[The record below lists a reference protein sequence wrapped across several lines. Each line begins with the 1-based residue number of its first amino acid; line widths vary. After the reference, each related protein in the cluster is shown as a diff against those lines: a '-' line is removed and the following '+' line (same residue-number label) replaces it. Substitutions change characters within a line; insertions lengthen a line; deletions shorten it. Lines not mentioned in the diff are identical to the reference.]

1 MSNSSAAYRPAR
13 RSTRVEQAIPLK
25 VEGVDSFRGP
35 YSEEVSTQS
44 ISCHGFKYLSKHQ
57 VLANALVVL
66 ELQNKKPNSPAL
78 CARGRVKW
86 VERPRDPS
94 GFFQTAVEL
103 ESPGNIWGIDSP
115 PQDWLPFTGARNLE
129 MDTSKSKPFAVPR
142 PETSVVAAEDKRVK
156 GIGARQPALTQ
167 SPAPAVRPV
176 AQLMGDFQQQM
187 EGMLAEAAG
196 SAVRDRAASI
206 LVELRATLREEA
218 KNVLAETSA
227 SQAGPWI
234 EQSIKQLNKASQ
246 ESARILYAQWK
257 KKLETDVQQALERM
271 EQRNRELEESSQSLA
286 AKAGERIQGA
296 LESSRKEGVGR
307 IVTRLKEQ
315 MAPSIDNAL
324 KVASDLAKRKDE
336 LEKALERSIE
346 KSAARIEETYI
357 RFEKQFEMVIRER
370 LDTAREELEA
380 QSKEVTQLAFNNLR
394 ASGQKHSAEAE
405 RLFRESFQPIVDKA
419 LSALKEKAAET
430 SHHFASELANYSQS
444 HLEFVGG
451 SISELA
457 KGIGKGSKVK

>member
-78 CARGRVKW
+78 SARGRVKW
-86 VERPRDPS
+86 VERPKDPS

-103 ESPGNIWGIDSP
+103 ESPGNIWGIDTP
-115 PQDWLPFTGARNLE
+115 PQDWLPFTGTRSLE

-142 PETSVVAAEDKRVK
+142 PESSGVAAEDKKLK
-156 GIGARQPALTQ
+156 GISVQKPELTRSSFSAARPMG
-167 SPAPAVRPV
+167 
-176 AQLMGDFQQQM
+176 QLMGDFQQQM

-206 LVELRATLREEA
+206 LAELRATLREEA
-218 KNVLAETSA
+218 KSVLAETSA

-257 KKLETDVQQALERM
+257 KKLEADVQQALERV
-271 EQRNRELEESSQSLA
+271 EQRNRELEESSQNLA
-286 AKAGERIQGA
+286 TKAGERIQGV

-307 IVTRLKEQ
+307 IVARLKEQ

-324 KVASDLAKRKDE
+324 KVTSDLTKRKDD
-336 LEKALERSIE
+336 LEKTLERSVE
-346 KSAARIEETYI
+346 KSAARIEETYV
-357 RFEKQFEMVIRER
+357 RFEKQLETAIREK
-370 LDTAREELEA
+370 LDAAREELET
-380 QSKEVTQLAFNNLR
+380 QSNEVTQHALNNLR

-405 RLFRESFQPIVDKA
+405 RLLREAFQPILDKA
-419 LSALKEKAAET
+419 LNALKEKAGET
-430 SHHFASELANYSQS
+430 SHHFASELATYSRS

-451 SISELA
+451 AISELA
-457 KGIGKGSKVK
+457 KGIGKGSKDK

>member
-66 ELQNKKPNSPAL
+66 ELQNQKPNSPAL

-115 PQDWLPFTGARNLE
+115 PQDWLAFTGARNLE

-142 PETSVVAAEDKRVK
+142 PETSAASAEDKRVK
-156 GIGARQPALTQ
+156 GISARQPALTQ
-167 SPAPAVRPV
+167 SSSSAARPMG
-176 AQLMGDFQQQM
+176 QLMGDFQQQM

-271 EQRNRELEESSQSLA
+271 ERRNRELEESSQSLA

-336 LEKALERSIE
+336 LEKSLERSIE

-370 LDTAREELEA
+370 LDSAREELEA

-405 RLFRESFQPIVDKA
+405 RLFRESFQPILDKA
-419 LSALKEKAAET
+419 LSTLKENAAET

>member
-1 MSNSSAAYRPAR
+1 MPNSSAAQRPSR
-13 RSTRVEQAIPLK
+13 RSTRVEQAVPIK

-35 YSEEVSTQS
+35 YSEEVSTQT

-57 VLANALVVL
+57 VLTNALVFL
-66 ELQNKKPNSPAL
+66 KLQDNEKPNSAEL
-78 CARGRVKW
+78 CTRGRVKW
-86 VERPRDPS
+86 VERPKDPN
-94 GFFQTAVEL
+94 GLFLTAVEL
-103 ESPGNIWGIDSP
+103 ESPGNIWGIETP

-142 PETSVVAAEDKRVK
+142 PETSAATAEDKRLK
-156 GIGARQPALTQ
+156 GISGRQVAPTPPTPSPSSAARP
-167 SPAPAVRPV
+167 
-176 AQLMGDFQQQM
+176 MGDFQQQM

-218 KNVLAETSA
+218 KSVLAEASA

-257 KKLETDVQQALERM
+257 KKLETDVQEALERV
-271 EQRNRELEESSQSLA
+271 EQQNRKLEESSQSLA
-286 AKAGERIQGA
+286 EKAGERIQGV
-296 LESSRKEGVGR
+296 LESSRKEGVSR

-324 KVASDLAKRKDE
+324 KVTSDLSKRRDE
-336 LEKALERSIE
+336 IEKALEQSIQ
-346 KSAARIEETYI
+346 KSAARIEDTYI
-357 RFEKQFEMVIRER
+357 RFEKQFEMMIRDR
-370 LDTAREELEA
+370 LDAAREELEV
-380 QSKEVTQLAFNNLR
+380 QSKEVAQNAFNNLR
-394 ASGQKHSAEAE
+394 ATGQKHSAEAE

-430 SHHFASELANYSQS
+430 SQHFANELVGYSQS

-457 KGIGKGSKVK
+457 RGIGKGPKGK

>member
-66 ELQNKKPNSPAL
+66 ELQNKKPNSPTL
-78 CARGRVKW
+78 SARGRVKW
-86 VERPRDPS
+86 VERPKDPS

-103 ESPGNIWGIDSP
+103 ESPGNIWGIDTP

-142 PETSVVAAEDKRVK
+142 PEPSGVTVEDRKLK
-156 GIGARQPALTQ
+156 GSSAHQPELTRSSFSSARPMG
-167 SPAPAVRPV
+167 
-176 AQLMGDFQQQM
+176 QLMGDFQQQM

-206 LVELRATLREEA
+206 LAELRATLREEA
-218 KNVLAETSA
+218 KAALAETST

-246 ESARILYAQWK
+246 ESARVLYAQWK
-257 KKLETDVQQALERM
+257 KKLEADVQQALERV

-286 AKAGERIQGA
+286 TKAGERIQGV

-307 IVTRLKEQ
+307 IVARLKEQ

-324 KVASDLAKRKDE
+324 KVTSDLTKRKDD
-336 LEKALERSIE
+336 LEKALERSVE
-346 KSAARIEETYI
+346 KSAARIEETYA
-357 RFEKQFEMVIRER
+357 RFEKQLETTIREK
-370 LDTAREELEA
+370 LDGAREELEA
-380 QSKEVTQLAFNNLR
+380 QSEEVTQHALNNLR

-405 RLFRESFQPIVDKA
+405 RLLREAFQPIVDKA
-419 LSALKEKAAET
+419 LNALKEKAGET
-430 SHHFASELANYSQS
+430 SHHFASELATYSRS

-451 SISELA
+451 AISELA
-457 KGIGKGSKVK
+457 KGIGKGSKDK

>member
-1 MSNSSAAYRPAR
+1 MSNSSAAYRPSR

-35 YSEEVSTQS
+35 YSEEVSTQT

-66 ELQNKKPNSPAL
+66 ELQDKKANAAL
-78 CARGRVKW
+78 SARGRVKW
-86 VERPRDPS
+86 VERPKDPN
-94 GFFQTAVEL
+94 GLFLTAVEL

-115 PQDWLPFTGARNLE
+115 PQDWLPFTGARKLE

-142 PETSVVAAEDKRVK
+142 PETSVVVGEDKKVK
-156 GIGARQPALTQ
+156 GTGIQKPEPPRSSPLAARPAG
-167 SPAPAVRPV
+167 
-176 AQLMGDFQQQM
+176 QLMGDFQQQM

-196 SAVRDRAASI
+196 SAVRDKAASI
-206 LVELRATLREEA
+206 FVELRGTLREEA

-257 KKLETDVQQALERM
+257 KKLEADVQQALDRV
-271 EQRNRELEESSQSLA
+271 EQRNRELEESSQNLA
-286 AKAGERIQGA
+286 TKAAERIQGV
-296 LESSRKEGVGR
+296 LESSRKEGVSR

-324 KVASDLAKRKDE
+324 KVSSDMGKRKEE
-336 LEKALERSIE
+336 LEKSLERSVE
-346 KSAARIEETYI
+346 TSAARIEETCA
-357 RFEKQFEMVIRER
+357 RFEKQFETAMREK
-370 LDTAREELEA
+370 LNAAREELEA
-380 QSKEVTQLAFNNLR
+380 QNKEVTQLALNHLR
-394 ASGQKHSAEAE
+394 ASGQKYSAEAE
-405 RLFRESFQPIVDKA
+405 RLFRETFQPIVDKA
-419 LSALKEKAAET
+419 LSALKEKAGET
-430 SHHFASELANYSQS
+430 SHNFASELATYSRD

-451 SISELA
+451 AISELA
-457 KGIGKGSKVK
+457 KGIGKRPKEK

>member
-1 MSNSSAAYRPAR
+1 MPNSSAAQRPSR
-13 RSTRVEQAIPLK
+13 RSTRVEQAVPIK

-35 YSEEVSTQS
+35 YSEEVSTQT

-57 VLANALVVL
+57 VLTNALVFL
-66 ELQNKKPNSPAL
+66 KLQDNEKPNSAEL
-78 CARGRVKW
+78 CSRGRVKW
-86 VERPRDPS
+86 VERPKDPN
-94 GFFQTAVEL
+94 GLFLTAVEL
-103 ESPGNIWGIDSP
+103 ESPGNIWGIETP

-142 PETSVVAAEDKRVK
+142 PESSAATAEDKRLK
-156 GIGARQPALTQ
+156 GISGRQVAPTPPTPSPSSAARP
-167 SPAPAVRPV
+167 
-176 AQLMGDFQQQM
+176 MGDFQQQM

-218 KNVLAETSA
+218 KSVLAEASA

-257 KKLETDVQQALERM
+257 KKLETDVQEALERV
-271 EQRNRELEESSQSLA
+271 EQQNRKLEESSQSLA
-286 AKAGERIQGA
+286 DKAGERIQGV
-296 LESSRKEGVGR
+296 LESSRKEGVSR

-324 KVASDLAKRKDE
+324 KVTSDLSKRRDE
-336 LEKALERSIE
+336 IEKALEQSIQ
-346 KSAARIEETYI
+346 KSAARIEDTYI
-357 RFEKQFEMVIRER
+357 RFEKQFEMMIRDR
-370 LDTAREELEA
+370 LDAAREELEV
-380 QSKEVTQLAFNNLR
+380 QSKEVAQNAFNNLR
-394 ASGQKHSAEAE
+394 ATGQKHSAEAE

-430 SHHFASELANYSQS
+430 SQHFANELAGYSQS

-457 KGIGKGSKVK
+457 RGIGKGPKGK

>member
-1 MSNSSAAYRPAR
+1 MPNSSAAQRPSR
-13 RSTRVEQAIPLK
+13 RSTRVEQAVPIK

-35 YSEEVSTQS
+35 YSEEVSTQT

-57 VLANALVVL
+57 VLTNALVFL
-66 ELQNKKPNSPAL
+66 KLQDNEKPNSAEL
-78 CARGRVKW
+78 CSRGRVKW
-86 VERPRDPS
+86 VERPKDPN
-94 GFFQTAVEL
+94 GLFLTAVEL
-103 ESPGNIWGIDSP
+103 ESPGNIWGIETP

-142 PETSVVAAEDKRVK
+142 PETSAATAEDKRLK
-156 GIGARQPALTQ
+156 GISGRQVAPTPPTPSPSSAARP
-167 SPAPAVRPV
+167 
-176 AQLMGDFQQQM
+176 MGDFQQQM

-218 KNVLAETSA
+218 KSVLAEASA

-257 KKLETDVQQALERM
+257 KKLETDVQEALERV
-271 EQRNRELEESSQSLA
+271 EQQNRKLEESSQSLA
-286 AKAGERIQGA
+286 DKAGERIQGV
-296 LESSRKEGVGR
+296 LESSRKEGVSR

-324 KVASDLAKRKDE
+324 KVTSDLSKRRDE
-336 LEKALERSIE
+336 IEKALEQSIQ
-346 KSAARIEETYI
+346 KSAARIEDTYI
-357 RFEKQFEMVIRER
+357 RFEKQFEMMIQDR
-370 LDTAREELEA
+370 LDAAREELEV
-380 QSKEVTQLAFNNLR
+380 QSKEVAQNAFNNLR
-394 ASGQKHSAEAE
+394 ATGQKHSAEAE

-430 SHHFASELANYSQS
+430 SQHFANELAGYSQS

-457 KGIGKGSKVK
+457 RGIGKGPKGK

>member
-1 MSNSSAAYRPAR
+1 MPNSSAAQRPSR
-13 RSTRVEQAIPLK
+13 RSTRVEQAVPIK

-35 YSEEVSTQS
+35 YSEEVSTQT

-57 VLANALVVL
+57 VLTNALVFL
-66 ELQNKKPNSPAL
+66 KLQDNEKPNSAEL
-78 CARGRVKW
+78 CTRGRVKW
-86 VERPRDPS
+86 VERPKDPN
-94 GFFQTAVEL
+94 GLFLTAVEL
-103 ESPGNIWGIDSP
+103 ESPGNIWGIETP

-142 PETSVVAAEDKRVK
+142 PESSAATAEDKRLK
-156 GIGARQPALTQ
+156 GISGRQVAPTPPTPSPSSAARP
-167 SPAPAVRPV
+167 
-176 AQLMGDFQQQM
+176 MGDFQQQM

-218 KNVLAETSA
+218 KSVLAEASA

-257 KKLETDVQQALERM
+257 KKLETDVQEALERV
-271 EQRNRELEESSQSLA
+271 EQQNRKLEESSQSLA
-286 AKAGERIQGA
+286 EKAGERIQGV
-296 LESSRKEGVGR
+296 LESSRKEGVSR

-324 KVASDLAKRKDE
+324 KVTSDLSKRRDE
-336 LEKALERSIE
+336 IEKALEQSIQ
-346 KSAARIEETYI
+346 KSAARIEDTYI
-357 RFEKQFEMVIRER
+357 RFEKQFEMMIRDR
-370 LDTAREELEA
+370 LDAAREELEVR
-380 QSKEVTQLAFNNLR
+380 SKEVAQNAFNNLR
-394 ASGQKHSAEAE
+394 ATGQKHSAEAE

-430 SHHFASELANYSQS
+430 SQHFANELAGYSQS

-457 KGIGKGSKVK
+457 RGIGKGPKGK

>member
-1 MSNSSAAYRPAR
+1 MSNSSAAYRPSR

-35 YSEEVSTQS
+35 YSEEVSTQT

-66 ELQNKKPNSPAL
+66 ELQDKKANAAL
-78 CARGRVKW
+78 SARGRVKW
-86 VERPRDPS
+86 VERPKDPN
-94 GFFQTAVEL
+94 GLFLTAVEL

-115 PQDWLPFTGARNLE
+115 PQDWLPFTGARKLE

-142 PETSVVAAEDKRVK
+142 PETSVVVAEDKKVK
-156 GIGARQPALTQ
+156 GTGIQKPEPPRSSPLAARP
-167 SPAPAVRPV
+167 
-176 AQLMGDFQQQM
+176 
-187 EGMLAEAAG
+187 
-196 SAVRDRAASI
+196 
-206 LVELRATLREEA
+206 
-218 KNVLAETSA
+218 
-227 SQAGPWI
+227 AGPWI

-286 AKAGERIQGA
+286 AKAGERIQGV

-315 MAPSIDNAL
+315 MAPSIDSAL
-324 KVASDLAKRKDE
+324 KVTSDLSKRKDE
-336 LEKALERSIE
+336 LEKALERSVE
-346 KSAARIEETYI
+346 KSATRIEETSI
-357 RFEKQFEMVIRER
+357 RFEKQFEAVIRER
-370 LDTAREELEA
+370 LDGARKELEA
-380 QSKEVTQLAFNNLR
+380 QSKEVTQLALNNLR
-394 ASGQKHSAEAE
+394 ASGQKQSAEAE

-419 LSALKEKAAET
+419 LSTLKEKAAET
-430 SHHFASELANYSQS
+430 SNHFANELASYSQN
-444 HLEFVGG
+444 HLEHVGV
-451 SISELA
+451 SLSELA
-457 KGIGKGSKVK
+457 KGIGKGPKGK

>member
-35 YSEEVSTQS
+35 YSEVVSTQS

-66 ELQNKKPNSPAL
+66 ELQDKKANSPAL

-86 VERPRDPS
+86 VERPKDPN
-94 GFFQTAVEL
+94 GLFQTAVEL
-103 ESPGNIWGIDSP
+103 ESPGNIWGIESP
-115 PQDWLPFTGARNLE
+115 PQDWLPFSGARNLE

-142 PETSVVAAEDKRVK
+142 PETSSSTIEDKKLK
-156 GIGARQPALTQ
+156 GASVQRPESHRPPA
-167 SPAPAVRPV
+167 SAVRPV
-176 AQLMGDFQQQM
+176 GQLMGDFQQQM

-196 SAVRDRAASI
+196 SAVRDRAGSI

-257 KKLETDVQQALERM
+257 KKLEADVQQALERV
-271 EQRNRELEESSQSLA
+271 EQRNRELEESSQNLA
-286 AKAGERIQGA
+286 AKAAERIQGV
-296 LESSRKEGVGR
+296 LESSRKEGVSR

-324 KVASDLAKRKDE
+324 KVSSDMGKRKEE
-336 LEKALERSIE
+336 LEKSLERSVE
-346 KSAARIEETYI
+346 TSAARIEETCTH
-357 RFEKQFEMVIRER
+357 FQKQFETAIREK
-370 LDTAREELEA
+370 LNAAREELEA
-380 QSKEVTQLAFNNLR
+380 QNKEVTQLALNNLR
-394 ASGQKHSAEAE
+394 ASGQKYSAEAE
-405 RLFRESFQPIVDKA
+405 RFFRETFQPIVDKA
-419 LSALKEKAAET
+419 LSALKDKAGET
-430 SHHFASELANYSQS
+430 SHNFASELATYSRD

-451 SISELA
+451 AISELA
-457 KGIGKGSKVK
+457 KGIGKRSKDK

>member
-1 MSNSSAAYRPAR
+1 MSNSSAAYRPSR

-35 YSEEVSTQS
+35 YSEQVSTQT

-66 ELQNKKPNSPAL
+66 ELQDKKANAAL

-86 VERPRDPS
+86 IERPQDPS
-94 GFFQTAVEL
+94 GLFLTAVEL

-115 PQDWLPFTGARNLE
+115 PQDWLPFTGARSLE
-129 MDTSKSKPFAVPR
+129 MDSSKSKPFAVPR
-142 PETSVVAAEDKRVK
+142 PESSGTGAEDKKVK
-156 GIGARQPALTQ
+156 GAAAQKPELARS
-167 SPAPAVRPV
+167 SPMAVRP
-176 AQLMGDFQQQM
+176 AGQLMGDFQQQM

-196 SAVRDRAASI
+196 SAVRDKAASI

-257 KKLETDVQQALERM
+257 KKLETDVEQALERV
-271 EQRNRELEESSQSLA
+271 EQRNRELEESSQNLA
-286 AKAGERIQGA
+286 AKAGARIQGV

-324 KVASDLAKRKDE
+324 KVTSDLSKRKDE
-336 LEKALERSIE
+336 FEKALERSVE
-346 KSAARIEETYI
+346 KSATRIEETYI
-357 RFEKQFEMVIRER
+357 RFEKQFEAVIRER
-370 LDTAREELEA
+370 LDSAREELEA
-380 QSKEVTQLAFNNLR
+380 QSKEVTLLAFNNLR

-430 SHHFASELANYSQS
+430 TKHFANELSSYSQS

-451 SISELA
+451 SLSELA
-457 KGIGKGSKVK
+457 KGIGKGPKEK

>member
-1 MSNSSAAYRPAR
+1 MPNSSAAQRPSR
-13 RSTRVEQAIPLK
+13 RSTRVEQAVPIK

-35 YSEEVSTQS
+35 YSEEVSTQT

-57 VLANALVVL
+57 VLTNALVFL
-66 ELQNKKPNSPAL
+66 KLQDNEKPNSAEL
-78 CARGRVKW
+78 CTRGRVKW
-86 VERPRDPS
+86 VERPKDPN
-94 GFFQTAVEL
+94 GLFLTAVEL
-103 ESPGNIWGIDSP
+103 ESPGNIWGIETP

-142 PETSVVAAEDKRVK
+142 PESSAATAEDKRLK
-156 GIGARQPALTQ
+156 GISGRQVAPTPPTPSPSSAARP
-167 SPAPAVRPV
+167 
-176 AQLMGDFQQQM
+176 MGDFQQQM

-218 KNVLAETSA
+218 KSVLAEASA

-257 KKLETDVQQALERM
+257 KKLETDVQEALERV
-271 EQRNRELEESSQSLA
+271 EQQNRKLEESSQSLA
-286 AKAGERIQGA
+286 EKAGERIQGV
-296 LESSRKEGVGR
+296 LESSRKEGVSR

-324 KVASDLAKRKDE
+324 KVTSDLSKRRDE
-336 LEKALERSIE
+336 IEKALEQSIQ

-370 LDTAREELEA
+370 LDTAREELEV
-380 QSKEVTQLAFNNLR
+380 QSKEVAQNAFNNLR
-394 ASGQKHSAEAE
+394 ATGQKHSAEAE

-430 SHHFASELANYSQS
+430 SQHFANELAGYSQS

-457 KGIGKGSKVK
+457 RGIGKGPKGK

>member
-66 ELQNKKPNSPAL
+66 ELQNQKPNSPAL

-142 PETSVVAAEDKRVK
+142 PETSAVSAEDKRVK
-156 GIGARQPALTQ
+156 GISARQPALTQ
-167 SPAPAVRPV
+167 SSAPAARPV

-196 SAVRDRAASI
+196 SVVRDRAASI

-271 EQRNRELEESSQSLA
+271 EQRNRELEESSQNLA

-324 KVASDLAKRKDE
+324 KVASDLTKRKDE

>member
-1 MSNSSAAYRPAR
+1 MSNSSAAYRPSR

-35 YSEEVSTQS
+35 YSEEVSTQT

-66 ELQNKKPNSPAL
+66 ELQDKKANAAL
-78 CARGRVKW
+78 SARGRVKW
-86 VERPRDPS
+86 VERPKDPN
-94 GFFQTAVEL
+94 GLFLTAVEL

-115 PQDWLPFTGARNLE
+115 PQDWLPFTGARKLE

-142 PETSVVAAEDKRVK
+142 PETSVVVAEDKKVK
-156 GIGARQPALTQ
+156 GTGIQKPEPPRSSPLAARPAG
-167 SPAPAVRPV
+167 
-176 AQLMGDFQQQM
+176 QLMGDFQQQM
-187 EGMLAEAAG
+187 EGMLAEAAV
-196 SAVRDRAASI
+196 SAVRDKAASI
-206 LVELRATLREEA
+206 MVELRATLREEA
-218 KNVLAETSA
+218 RIVLAETSA

-286 AKAGERIQGA
+286 AKAGERIQGV

-315 MAPSIDNAL
+315 MAPSIDSAL
-324 KVASDLAKRKDE
+324 KVTSDLSKRKDE
-336 LEKALERSIE
+336 LEKALERSVE
-346 KSAARIEETYI
+346 KSATRIEETSI
-357 RFEKQFEMVIRER
+357 RFEKQFEAVIRER
-370 LDTAREELEA
+370 LDGARKELEA
-380 QSKEVTQLAFNNLR
+380 QSKEVTQLALNNLR
-394 ASGQKHSAEAE
+394 ASGQKQSAEAE

-430 SHHFASELANYSQS
+430 SNHFANELASYSQN

-451 SISELA
+451 SLSELA
-457 KGIGKGSKVK
+457 KGIGKGPKGK

>member
-13 RSTRVEQAIPLK
+13 RSTRVDHAIPLK

-35 YSEEVSTQS
+35 YSEEVSTQT

-66 ELQNKKPNSPAL
+66 ELQSKKPNSPAL

-86 VERPRDPS
+86 VERPQDPS
-94 GFFQTAVEL
+94 GHFLTAVEL

-115 PQDWLPFTGARNLE
+115 PQDWLPFTGARKLE
-129 MDTSKSKPFAVPR
+129 LDTSKSKPFAVPR
-142 PETSVVAAEDKRVK
+142 PETSAISAEDKRVK
-156 GIGARQPALTQ
+156 GISARQPALTQ
-167 SPAPAVRPV
+167 SSSSAARPV
-176 AQLMGDFQQQM
+176 GQLMGDFQQQM

-257 KKLETDVQQALERM
+257 KKLETDVQQALERV

-286 AKAGERIQGA
+286 AKAGERIQGV

-324 KVASDLAKRKDE
+324 KVTSDLTKRKDE
-336 LEKALERSIE
+336 LEKALERSVE

-357 RFEKQFEMVIRER
+357 RFEKQFETVIRER
-370 LDTAREELEA
+370 LDTARAELQA
-380 QSKEVTQLAFNNLR
+380 QSKEVTQLAFNSLR

-430 SHHFASELANYSQS
+430 SHHFANEIANYSQS

-451 SISELA
+451 SLSELA
-457 KGIGKGSKVK
+457 KGIGKGPKNK

>member
-13 RSTRVEQAIPLK
+13 RSTRVDKAIALK

-35 YSEEVSTQS
+35 YSEEISTQT

-66 ELQNKKPNSPAL
+66 ELKNAKQNSL
-78 CARGRVKW
+78 SARGRVKW
-86 VERPRDPS
+86 VERPQDPS
-94 GFFQTAVEL
+94 GLFQTAVEL
-103 ESPGNIWGIDSP
+103 EAPGNIWGIDSP

-142 PETSVVAAEDKRVK
+142 PEPVGFAAEDKRGK
-156 GIGARQPALTQ
+156 GI
-167 SPAPAVRPV
+167 SVRPPDSVQTLSSV
-176 AQLMGDFQQQM
+176 ARPVGQLMGDFQQQM
-187 EGMLAEAAG
+187 EGMLAEAAA
-196 SAVRDRAASI
+196 SAVRERTAAI

-218 KNVLAETSA
+218 KTVLAETSA

-234 EQSIKQLNKASQ
+234 DQSIKQLNKASQ
-246 ESARILYAQWK
+246 ESARILYGQWK
-257 KKLETDVQQALERM
+257 KKLEGDVQEALERV
-271 EQRNRELEESSQSLA
+271 ERKNRELEEASQTLA
-286 AKAGERIQGA
+286 TKAGERIQGV

-324 KVASDLAKRKDE
+324 KVTSDLGKRKE
-336 LEKALERSIE
+336 EIEKSLERTVE

-357 RFEKQFEMVIRER
+357 RFEKQFEIVIRER
-370 LDTAREELEA
+370 LDSAREELAA
-380 QSKEVTQLAFNNLR
+380 QSKEAMQVALSNLR

-419 LSALKEKAAET
+419 LSSLKERAVET
-430 SHHFASELANYSQS
+430 SQQFASELANYSQS

-451 SISELA
+451 AISELA
-457 KGIGKGSKVK
+457 RGIGKPPKDK

>member
-66 ELQNKKPNSPAL
+66 ELQNQKPNSPAL

-115 PQDWLPFTGARNLE
+115 PQDWLAFTGARNLE

-142 PETSVVAAEDKRVK
+142 PETSAASAEDKRVK
-156 GIGARQPALTQ
+156 GISARQPALTQ
-167 SPAPAVRPV
+167 SSSSAARPMG
-176 AQLMGDFQQQM
+176 QLMGDFQQQM

-271 EQRNRELEESSQSLA
+271 ERRNRELEESSQSLA

-336 LEKALERSIE
+336 LEKSLERSIE

-370 LDTAREELEA
+370 LDSAREELEA

-405 RLFRESFQPIVDKA
+405 RLFRESFQPILDKA
-419 LSALKEKAAET
+419 LSTLKEKAAET

>member
-1 MSNSSAAYRPAR
+1 MPNSSAAQRPSR
-13 RSTRVEQAIPLK
+13 RSTRVEQAVPIK

-35 YSEEVSTQS
+35 YSEEVSTQT

-57 VLANALVVL
+57 VLTNALVFL
-66 ELQNKKPNSPAL
+66 KLQDNEKPNSAEL
-78 CARGRVKW
+78 CTRGRVKW
-86 VERPRDPS
+86 VERPKDPN
-94 GFFQTAVEL
+94 GLFLTAVEL
-103 ESPGNIWGIDSP
+103 ESPGNIWGIETP

-142 PETSVVAAEDKRVK
+142 PESSAATAEDKRLK
-156 GIGARQPALTQ
+156 GISGRQVAPTPPTPSPSSAARP
-167 SPAPAVRPV
+167 
-176 AQLMGDFQQQM
+176 MGDFQQQM

-218 KNVLAETSA
+218 KSVLAEASA

-257 KKLETDVQQALERM
+257 KKLETDVQEALERV
-271 EQRNRELEESSQSLA
+271 EQQNRKLEESSQSLA
-286 AKAGERIQGA
+286 EKAGERIQGV
-296 LESSRKEGVGR
+296 LESSRKEGVSR

-324 KVASDLAKRKDE
+324 KVTSDLSKRRDE
-336 LEKALERSIE
+336 IEKALEQSIQ
-346 KSAARIEETYI
+346 KSAARIEDTYI
-357 RFEKQFEMVIRER
+357 RFEKQFEMMIRDR
-370 LDTAREELEA
+370 LDAAREELEV
-380 QSKEVTQLAFNNLR
+380 QSKEVAQNAFNNLR
-394 ASGQKHSAEAE
+394 ATGQKHSAEAE

-430 SHHFASELANYSQS
+430 SQHFANELAGYSQS

-457 KGIGKGSKVK
+457 RGIGKGPKGK

>member
-13 RSTRVEQAIPLK
+13 RSTRVDKAIALK

-35 YSEEVSTQS
+35 YSEEISTQT

-66 ELQNKKPNSPAL
+66 ELKNAKQNSL
-78 CARGRVKW
+78 SARGRVKW
-86 VERPRDPS
+86 VERPQDPS
-94 GFFQTAVEL
+94 GLFQTAVEL
-103 ESPGNIWGIDSP
+103 ESPSNIWGIDSP

-142 PETSVVAAEDKRVK
+142 PEPVGFAAEDKRAKV
-156 GIGARQPALTQ
+156 ITARQPDSTQ
-167 SPAPAVRPV
+167 SLSSVARPV
-176 AQLMGDFQQQM
+176 GQLMGDFQQQM
-187 EGMLAEAAG
+187 EGMLAEAAA
-196 SAVRDRAASI
+196 SAVRDRTAAI

-218 KNVLAETSA
+218 KTVLAETSA

-234 EQSIKQLNKASQ
+234 DQSIKQLNKASQ
-246 ESARILYAQWK
+246 ESARILYGQWK
-257 KKLETDVQQALERM
+257 KKLEGDVQEALERV
-271 EQRNRELEESSQSLA
+271 ERKNRELEEASQNLA
-286 AKAGERIQGA
+286 AKAGERIQGV

-324 KVASDLAKRKDE
+324 KVTSDLGKRKE
-336 LEKALERSIE
+336 EIEKSLERTVE

-370 LDTAREELEA
+370 LDSAREELAA
-380 QSKEVTQLAFNNLR
+380 QSKEAMQLALSNLR
-394 ASGQKHSAEAE
+394 TSGQKHSAEAE

-419 LSALKEKAAET
+419 LSSLKERAAET
-430 SHHFASELANYSQS
+430 SQQFASELANYSQS

-451 SISELA
+451 AISELA
-457 KGIGKGSKVK
+457 RGIGKPPKDK

>member
-1 MSNSSAAYRPAR
+1 MPNSSAAQRPSR
-13 RSTRVEQAIPLK
+13 RSTRVEQAVPIK

-35 YSEEVSTQS
+35 YSEEVSTQT

-57 VLANALVVL
+57 VLTNALVFL
-66 ELQNKKPNSPAL
+66 KLQDNEKPNSAEL
-78 CARGRVKW
+78 CTRGRVKW
-86 VERPRDPS
+86 VERPKDPN
-94 GFFQTAVEL
+94 GLFLTAVEL
-103 ESPGNIWGIDSP
+103 ESPGNIWGIETP

-142 PETSVVAAEDKRVK
+142 PETSAATAEDKRLK
-156 GIGARQPALTQ
+156 GISGRQVAPTPPTPSPSSAARP
-167 SPAPAVRPV
+167 
-176 AQLMGDFQQQM
+176 MGDFQQQM

-218 KNVLAETSA
+218 KSVLAEASA

-257 KKLETDVQQALERM
+257 KKLETDVQEALERV
-271 EQRNRELEESSQSLA
+271 EQQNRKLEESSQSLA
-286 AKAGERIQGA
+286 EKAGERIQGV
-296 LESSRKEGVGR
+296 LESSRKEGVSR

-324 KVASDLAKRKDE
+324 KVTSDLSKRRDE
-336 LEKALERSIE
+336 IEKALEQSIQ
-346 KSAARIEETYI
+346 KSAARIEDTYI
-357 RFEKQFEMVIRER
+357 RFEKQFEMMIRDR
-370 LDTAREELEA
+370 LDAAREELEV
-380 QSKEVTQLAFNNLR
+380 QSKEVAQNAFNNLR
-394 ASGQKHSAEAE
+394 ATGQKHSAEAE

-430 SHHFASELANYSQS
+430 SQHFANELAGYSQS

-457 KGIGKGSKVK
+457 RGIGKGPKGK

>member
-1 MSNSSAAYRPAR
+1 MPNSSAAQRPSR
-13 RSTRVEQAIPLK
+13 RSTRVEQAVPIK

-35 YSEEVSTQS
+35 YSEEVSTQT

-57 VLANALVVL
+57 VLTNALVFL
-66 ELQNKKPNSPAL
+66 KLQDNEKPNSAEL
-78 CARGRVKW
+78 CTRGRVKW
-86 VERPRDPS
+86 VERPKDPN
-94 GFFQTAVEL
+94 GLFLTAVEL
-103 ESPGNIWGIDSP
+103 ESPGNIWGIETP

-142 PETSVVAAEDKRVK
+142 PESSAATAEDKRLK
-156 GIGARQPALTQ
+156 GISGRQVAPTPPTPSPSSAARP
-167 SPAPAVRPV
+167 
-176 AQLMGDFQQQM
+176 MGDFQQQM

-218 KNVLAETSA
+218 KSVLAEASA

-257 KKLETDVQQALERM
+257 KKLETDVQEALERV
-271 EQRNRELEESSQSLA
+271 EQQNRKLEESSQSLA
-286 AKAGERIQGA
+286 DKAGERIQGV
-296 LESSRKEGVGR
+296 LESSRKEGVSR

-324 KVASDLAKRKDE
+324 KVTSDLSKRRDE
-336 LEKALERSIE
+336 IEKALEQSIQ
-346 KSAARIEETYI
+346 KSAARIEDTYI
-357 RFEKQFEMVIRER
+357 RFEKQFEMMIRDR
-370 LDTAREELEA
+370 LDAAREELEV
-380 QSKEVTQLAFNNLR
+380 QSKEVAQNAFNNLR
-394 ASGQKHSAEAE
+394 ATGQKHSAEAE

-430 SHHFASELANYSQS
+430 SQHFANELAGYSQS

-457 KGIGKGSKVK
+457 RGIGKGPKGK

>member
-1 MSNSSAAYRPAR
+1 MSNSSAAQRPSR
-13 RSTRVEQAIPLK
+13 RSTRVEQAVPIK

-35 YSEEVSTQS
+35 YSEEVSTQT

-57 VLANALVVL
+57 VLTNALVFL
-66 ELQNKKPNSPAL
+66 KLQDNKKPNSPEL
-78 CARGRVKW
+78 CTRGRVKW
-86 VERPRDPS
+86 VERPRDPT
-94 GFFQTAVEL
+94 GLFLTAVEL
-103 ESPGNIWGIDSP
+103 ESPGNIWGLETP

-129 MDTSKSKPFAVPR
+129 MDTAKSKPFAVPR
-142 PETSVVAAEDKRVK
+142 AETPAATAEEKRAK
-156 GIGARQPALTQ
+156 GISSRQVAPTPPSSAARPMG
-167 SPAPAVRPV
+167 
-176 AQLMGDFQQQM
+176 QLMGDFQQQM

-218 KNVLAETSA
+218 KSVLAETSA

-257 KKLETDVQQALERM
+257 KKLETDVQEALERV
-271 EQRNRELEESSQSLA
+271 EQRNRKLEESSQSLA
-286 AKAGERIQGA
+286 DKAGERIQGV
-296 LESSRKEGVGR
+296 LESSRKEGVSR

-324 KVASDLAKRKDE
+324 KVTSDLSKRKDE
-336 LEKALERSIE
+336 LEKALEQSIQ
-346 KSAARIEETYI
+346 KSAARIEETFI

-370 LDTAREELEA
+370 LDTAREELEV
-380 QSKEVTQLAFNNLR
+380 QSKEVAQLAFNNLR

-405 RLFRESFQPIVDKA
+405 RLFRESFQPIVDKS

-430 SHHFASELANYSQS
+430 SQHFANELAVYSQS

-457 KGIGKGSKVK
+457 RGIGKGPKGK

>member
-1 MSNSSAAYRPAR
+1 MSNSSAAHRPSR

-35 YSEEVSTQS
+35 YSEEVSTQT

-57 VLANALVVL
+57 VLTNALVFL
-66 ELQNKKPNSPAL
+66 KLQDKKPNSAEL

-86 VERPRDPS
+86 VERPQDPS
-94 GFFQTAVEL
+94 GLFLTAVEL
-103 ESPGNIWGIDSP
+103 ESPGNIWGIEAP

-142 PETSVVAAEDKRVK
+142 PETPAAAAEDKRVK
-156 GIGARQPALTQ
+156 GISTRQVAPTPPPSSAARPMG
-167 SPAPAVRPV
+167 
-176 AQLMGDFQQQM
+176 QLMGDFQQQM

-218 KNVLAETSA
+218 KSVLAETSA

-246 ESARILYAQWK
+246 ESARILYGQWK
-257 KKLETDVQQALERM
+257 KKLETDVQEALERV
-271 EQRNRELEESSQSLA
+271 EQQNRKLEESSQALA
-286 AKAGERIQGA
+286 DKAGERIQGV
-296 LESSRKEGVGR
+296 LESSRKEGVSR

-324 KVASDLAKRKDE
+324 KVTSDLSKHKDE
-336 LEKALERSIE
+336 LEKALEQSIQ
-346 KSAARIEETYI
+346 KSAARIEETCI

-370 LDTAREELEA
+370 LDTAREELEV
-380 QSKEVTQLAFNNLR
+380 QGKEVAQLAFNNLR

-419 LSALKEKAAET
+419 LSALREKAAET
-430 SHHFASELANYSQS
+430 SQHFANELAGYSQS

-457 KGIGKGSKVK
+457 RGIGKGPKGK

>member
-1 MSNSSAAYRPAR
+1 MSNSSAAYRPSR

-35 YSEEVSTQS
+35 YREEVSTQT
-44 ISCHGFKYLSKHQ
+44 ISCHGLKYLSKHQ

-66 ELQNKKPNSPAL
+66 ELQDKKTNSAAL

-86 VERPRDPS
+86 VERPQDPS
-94 GFFQTAVEL
+94 GLFLTAVEL

-142 PETSVVAAEDKRVK
+142 PESSGAAAEDKKLKSTSVQK
-156 GIGARQPALTQ
+156 PELARA
-167 SPAPAVRPV
+167 SPMAVRP
-176 AQLMGDFQQQM
+176 AGQLMGDFQQQM

-196 SAVRDRAASI
+196 SAVRDKAAGI

-257 KKLETDVQQALERM
+257 KKLETDVQQALERV
-271 EQRNRELEESSQSLA
+271 EQRNRDLEESSQNLA
-286 AKAGERIQGA
+286 AKAGERIQGI

-315 MAPSIDNAL
+315 MAPSIDSAL
-324 KVASDLAKRKDE
+324 KVTSDLSKRKDE
-336 LEKALERSIE
+336 LEKALERSVE
-346 KSAARIEETYI
+346 KSATRIEETYI
-357 RFEKQFEMVIRER
+357 RLEKQFEAVMQER
-370 LDTAREELEA
+370 LDSAREELEA
-380 QSKEVTQLAFNNLR
+380 QSKEVTLLAFNNLR
-394 ASGQKHSAEAE
+394 ASGQKYSAEAE

-430 SHHFASELANYSQS
+430 TKHFANELSSYSQS

-451 SISELA
+451 SLSELA
-457 KGIGKGSKVK
+457 KGIGKGSKEK

>member
-1 MSNSSAAYRPAR
+1 MPNSSAAQRPSR
-13 RSTRVEQAIPLK
+13 RSTRVEQAVPIK

-35 YSEEVSTQS
+35 YSEEVSTQT

-57 VLANALVVL
+57 VLTNALVFL
-66 ELQNKKPNSPAL
+66 KLQDDKKPNSAEL
-78 CARGRVKW
+78 CTRGRVKW
-86 VERPRDPS
+86 VERPKDPN
-94 GFFQTAVEL
+94 GLFLTAVEL
-103 ESPGNIWGIDSP
+103 ESPGNIWGIETP

-142 PETSVVAAEDKRVK
+142 PESSAATAEDKRLK
-156 GIGARQPALTQ
+156 GISGRQVAPTPPTPSPSSAARP
-167 SPAPAVRPV
+167 
-176 AQLMGDFQQQM
+176 MGDFQQQM

-218 KNVLAETSA
+218 KSVLAEASA

-246 ESARILYAQWK
+246 ESARMLYAQWK
-257 KKLETDVQQALERM
+257 KKLETDVQEALERV
-271 EQRNRELEESSQSLA
+271 EQQNRKLEESSQSLA
-286 AKAGERIQGA
+286 DKAGERIQGV
-296 LESSRKEGVGR
+296 LESSRKEGVSR

-324 KVASDLAKRKDE
+324 KVTSDLSKRRDE
-336 LEKALERSIE
+336 IEKALEQSIQ
-346 KSAARIEETYI
+346 KSAARIEDTYI
-357 RFEKQFEMVIRER
+357 RFEKQFEMMIQDR
-370 LDTAREELEA
+370 LDAAREELEV
-380 QSKEVTQLAFNNLR
+380 QSKEVAQNAFNNLR
-394 ASGQKHSAEAE
+394 ATGQKHSAEAE

-430 SHHFASELANYSQS
+430 SQHFANELAGYSQS

-457 KGIGKGSKVK
+457 RGIGKGPKGK

>member
-13 RSTRVEQAIPLK
+13 RSTRVDHAIPLK

-35 YSEEVSTQS
+35 YSEAVSTQT

-66 ELQNKKPNSPAL
+66 ELQDKKANAAL
-78 CARGRVKW
+78 SARGRVKW
-86 VERPRDPS
+86 VERPQDPN
-94 GFFQTAVEL
+94 GLFLTAVEL

-115 PQDWLPFTGARNLE
+115 PQDWLPFTGARKLE

-142 PETSVVAAEDKRVK
+142 PETGAVAAEDKK
-156 GIGARQPALTQ
+156 LKATGTQKPEPARS
-167 SPAPAVRPV
+167 SPLAVRP
-176 AQLMGDFQQQM
+176 AGQLMGDFQQQM

-196 SAVRDRAASI
+196 SAVREKAASI

-218 KNVLAETSA
+218 KSVLAETSA

-286 AKAGERIQGA
+286 AKAGERIQGV

-315 MAPSIDNAL
+315 MAPSIDSAL
-324 KVASDLAKRKDE
+324 KVTSDLSKRKDE
-336 LEKALERSIE
+336 LEKALERSVE
-346 KSAARIEETYI
+346 KSATRIEETSI
-357 RFEKQFEMVIRER
+357 RFEKQFETVIRER
-370 LDTAREELEA
+370 LDSARKELEA
-380 QSKEVTQLAFNNLR
+380 QSKEVTQVVLSNLR
-394 ASGQKHSAEAE
+394 ASGQKQSAEAE

-430 SHHFASELANYSQS
+430 SQHFANELASYSQN

-451 SISELA
+451 SLSELA
-457 KGIGKGSKVK
+457 KGIGKGSKDK